1 MTLLD
6 VIETAIADAVR
17 AGAEWHAIVQCRQD
31 SAEVGRQQ
39 RQWVQDLRYQQI
51 VRHHQRQAA
60 ESIGRAILRLTI
72 ERDGRRQMAMLQ
84 RVQGS
89 VETRVPA
96 PVAEDRTGQIRLFS

>member
-17 AGAEWHAIVQCRQD
+17 AGAEWHAIVQCRQN

-60 ESIGRAILRLTI
+60 EAIGRAILRLTV
-72 ERDGRRQMAMLQ
+72 EHNSPRQASLF
-84 RVQGS
+84 G
-89 VETRVPA
+89 EPGAAPTVPMR
-96 PVAEDRTGQIRLFS
+96 PDSSS

>member
-1 MTLLD
+1 MREVGNEMSRPGMTLQS
-6 VIETAIADAVR
+6 VIEAAIAAAFA

-72 ERDGRRQMAMLQ
+72 ERDGRRQMAMFAEP
-84 RVQGS
+84 
-89 VETRVPA
+89 ETA
-96 PVAEDRTGQIRLFS
+96 MGRTDS